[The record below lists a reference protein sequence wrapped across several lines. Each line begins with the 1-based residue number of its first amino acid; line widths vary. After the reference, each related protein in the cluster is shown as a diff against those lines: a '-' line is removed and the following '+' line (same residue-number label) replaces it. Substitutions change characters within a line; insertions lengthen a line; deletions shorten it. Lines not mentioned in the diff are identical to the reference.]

1 MKMEDEMG
9 SMESWIEEVC
19 GFDEMS
25 ASYNDLLS
33 VQKTMKIEEWLL
45 SVDVQNNADSMAGA
59 SSS

>member
-1 MKMEDEMG
+1 
-9 SMESWIEEVC
+9 
-19 GFDEMS
+19 MS